1 VSPGPVNAALL
12 AAGAVAFVLGGLRWL
27 RVAQREHYLPGYVSV
42 FARRWWGATGAN
54 RASWWAGVGAAVAS
68 VWYPAAGFLAAAVAA
83 AGPAGLHL
91 RGRTSNL
98 AWTQRL
104 RRLALVGA
112 TAAATAVASA
122 SAATA
127 AAGGPWLHGASTAAA
142 MTALGSPAIFD
153 FALWALRPIEAR
165 LLRPY
170 LDRARRRL
178 ADISPRVVAITG
190 SYGKTTT
197 KGYVAHL
204 ASSHFMVVATPASF
218 NNQAGLARAVNEH
231 LSTGAQV
238 FVAEM
243 GTYGPGEI
251 KAMCSWAT
259 PEVAV
264 ITAIGPVHLERMG
277 SLEKIAEAK
286 AEILERAKV
295 AVLNVDYPLLADLAI
310 KAEDEGKVVW
320 RCSAQDERAD
330 VFASALVG
338 ELRVKVAHFA
348 AEMEASAAVAPE
360 VEPGNVACAVAVALS
375 LGVPPATVAARL
387 SSLPQAPHR
396 RTVQLAA
403 NGAQVVDDTYNSNPA
418 GARAALALLS
428 TLGEQGGK
436 KVVVTPGMVE
446 LGPTQA
452 RENAAFAASAA
463 EVATE
468 LAVVGRTNARALLA
482 GARAGGL
489 EARCFR
495 DRAAAVSWAS
505 ANLGPGDAVLY
516 ENDLPDHY
524 P

>member
-1 VSPGPVNAALL
+1 MNSGAVDVALL
-12 AAGAVAFVLGGLRWL
+12 CSSAVALALAGLRWL
-27 RVAQREHYLPGYVSV
+27 RVAQREHYLAPYASI
-42 FARRWWGATGAN
+42 FAWRWWASNPVN
-54 RASWWAGVGAAVAS
+54 RASWLAGAGAAVSSA
-68 VWYPAAGFLAAAVAA
+68 WYPAAGFFAAFVAAV
-83 AGPAGLHL
+83 GPAGLHL
-91 RGRTSNL
+91 RGKTSKL
-98 AWTQRL
+98 AWTRRLQRL
-104 RRLALVGA
+104 AFASAMTAFVV
-112 TAAATAVASA
+112 AAAASVV
-122 SAATA
+122 TE
-127 AAGGPWLHGASTAAA
+127 AGGGSWLHGAATATA
-142 MTALGSPAIFD
+142 MTALGAPAVVD
-153 FALWALRPIEAR
+153 LALWVMRPLEAR
-165 LLRPY
+165 LLQPY

-178 ADISPRVVAITG
+178 ADVSPRVVAITG

-197 KGYVAHL
+197 KGFVAHL
-204 ASSHFMVVATPASF
+204 ASSHFSVVATPASF

-251 KAMCSWAT
+251 RAMCSWAV

-295 AVLNVDYPLLADLAI
+295 AVLNVDYPLLAELAA

-320 RCSAQDERAD
+320 RCSARDEDAD
-330 VFASALVG
+330 VFVRASAG
-338 ELRVKVAHFA
+338 KIHVKVAHFV
-348 AEMEASAAVAPE
+348 AEMEASGAIAPE
-360 VEPGNVACAVAVALS
+360 AEPGNVACAVAAALS

-396 RTVQLAA
+396 RTVQQAS
-403 NGAQVVDDTYNSNPA
+403 NGAEMIDDTYNANPA
-418 GARAALALLS
+418 GARAALELLS
-428 TLGEQGGK
+428 TLGVKSGR

-446 LGPTQA
+446 LGPVQA
-452 RENAAFAASAA
+452 RENAAFAARAA

-468 LAVVGRTNARALLA
+468 LGVVGLTNARALLS

-489 EARCFR
+489 AARRFR
-495 DRAAAVSWAS
+495 DRAAAVAWVS
-505 ANLGPGDAVLY
+505 ANLGAGDAVLY